1 MAFQVEP
8 EPVGRRGSRA
18 SVVLVGVICVAIVG
32 FALLTRVGTEA
43 DARPIAA
50 ASPDVVARDAAGTT
64 PPASTPRPTPTP
76 SDDPFG
82 VDGLAFRYRPSVTI
96 VCNDAGAAMCDRIAT
111 AASRHVI
118 GRSSIREIQV
128 WTSLLCRDLSD
139 CPASRMAGTTRL
151 GSAVVSF
158 RSGLPDAWVNVVGP
172 LPVQPRSPRDDVA
185 WNIN

>member
-18 SVVLVGVICVAIVG
+18 SVALVGGICLAIVG

-43 DARPIAA
+43 GAPPIAA
-50 ASPDVVARDAAGTT
+50 ASPDVVARDAAGTV
-64 PPASTPRPTPTP
+64 PPTPTP
-76 SDDPFG
+76 TSSDDPFG
-82 VDGLAFRYRPSVTI
+82 VDGLAFRYRPSITI
-96 VCNDAGAAMCDRIAT
+96 VCNDAGAAVCDRIAT

-128 WTSLLCRDLSD
+128 WTSLLCRDSSD
-139 CPASRMAGTTRL
+139 CPASRIVGKFRL

-172 LPVQPRSPRDDVA
+172 LPVQERSSLDDVA
-185 WNIN
+185 WIIN